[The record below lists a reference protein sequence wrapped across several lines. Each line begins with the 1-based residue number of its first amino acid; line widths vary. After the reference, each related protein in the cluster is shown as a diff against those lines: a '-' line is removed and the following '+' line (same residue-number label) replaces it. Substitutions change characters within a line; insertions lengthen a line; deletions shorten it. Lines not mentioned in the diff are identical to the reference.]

1 MPSLLEQTRIDAEVT
16 APARTSTTASV
27 LVTVGGIVGIAVLVC
42 VASGWVFGMSV
53 LVFTTGSMAPSMPTG
68 TAAIVQHVD
77 ASSVVVGDVVTVPRP
92 GEALPVTHRVES
104 IGLVADDASARSLVL
119 KGDANDSADREP
131 YVVRAVERV
140 LVAVPGGA
148 AALSVLRSPAVI
160 GITAGL
166 VAMAIVWSFWP
177 RERRPFESHES
188 ADPSSGSPSM
198 TAP

>member
-1 MPSLLEQTRIDAEVT
+1 MT